1 MHVFRLG
8 VLGAAVLM
16 ASALPGCATLGID
29 KAIKAGEPLLAWEKD
44 LVAYYTA
51 TIPPSPDQNHP
62 PKLRFIQDYED
73 KFPQLNGVPF
83 TEIDEKKAAFPELT
97 YDQYAAYR
105 RDRVVSELHGQ
116 KLMLRAEDES
126 LRLAMLEAQLKVK
139 KAEIALLDSGGRQ
152 DTPEY
157 QKLEA
162 ALADIIEDMKCAH
175 AAIKEAKLAA
185 LDYEIERVSRLT
197 GGNESKKLEDNHL
210 KAAGI
215 LELAKHERNRIL
227 GDLIVIARRVH
238 DMKDNY
244 LHYTRATAN
253 MLFDFTQIIATGVG
267 SVAGSEG
274 TARALAALATGSAA
288 AQESVDSRYFYQH
301 ATAAM
306 LSTMKGQRHKAEQL
320 LVQNMN
326 KDVLEYPLRVALADY
341 AAFLVAGG
349 LTEAL
354 AELGADAKVKEL
366 KELQKLNELK
376 AMSAARLEELK
387 AIEEARSAEAAAKK
401 ARQKAYVDLV
411 DQAAFG
417 RLDSILNPPSDPEG
431 EGEGSE

>member
-1 MHVFRLG
+1 MRVFRLG
-8 VLGAAVLM
+8 VLGAAILA

-51 TIPPSPDQNHP
+51 TIPPSADQNHP

-73 KFPQLNGVPF
+73 KFPQLNGAPEDSF
-83 TEIDEKKAAFPELT
+83 STSGKAAFPELT
-97 YDQYAAYR
+97 YDEYAAYR

-139 KAEIALLDSGGRQ
+139 NAEKALLDTGGRQ
-152 DTPEY
+152 GTPEY
-157 QKLEA
+157 LKLEQ
-162 ALADIIEDMKCAH
+162 ALAGIKAEMKSAN

-185 LDYEIERVSRLT
+185 IDYEIERVSSLS
-197 GGNESKKLEDNHL
+197 GEAGSDHL

-253 MLFDFTQIIATGVG
+253 TLFDFTQIIATGVG
-267 SVAGSEG
+267 SVAGSEEG
-274 TARALAALATGSAA
+274 RARWRHWPRARRRRRNRLIHAISTSTR
-288 AQESVDSRYFYQH
+288 QRPCSR
-301 ATAAM
+301 
-306 LSTMKGQRHKAEQL
+306 
-320 LVQNMN
+320 
-326 KDVLEYPLRVALADY
+326 P
-341 AAFLVAGG
+341 
-349 LTEAL
+349 
-354 AELGADAKVKEL
+354 
-366 KELQKLNELK
+366 
-376 AMSAARLEELK
+376 
-387 AIEEARSAEAAAKK
+387 
-401 ARQKAYVDLV
+401 
-411 DQAAFG
+411 
-417 RLDSILNPPSDPEG
+417 
-431 EGEGSE
+431 